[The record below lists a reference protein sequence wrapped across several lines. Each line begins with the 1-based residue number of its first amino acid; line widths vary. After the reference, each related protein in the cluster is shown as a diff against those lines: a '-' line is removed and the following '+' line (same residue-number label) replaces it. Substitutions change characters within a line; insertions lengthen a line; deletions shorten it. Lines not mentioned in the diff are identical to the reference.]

1 MKCAVVHK
9 VVHQSDVE
17 DGMNFNPDFSPYIL
31 PSQSPG
37 IMSHMIT

>member
-17 DGMNFNPDFSPYIL
+17 DGMNFNPDLVLIYYHPNHLVS
-31 PSQSPG
+31 
-37 IMSHMIT
+37 